1 MEGKELEFYKWE
13 GDVPELLKDVR
24 DKLNQLS
31 EVDYKESYYCCFSVI
46 FRLYDILLIDVRL

>member
-1 MEGKELEFYKWE
+1 LEGKELEFYKWE

-31 EVDYKESYYCCFSVI
+31 EVDYKESYYCGFSVI
-46 FRLYDILLIDVRL
+46 LDAMPLFLLM